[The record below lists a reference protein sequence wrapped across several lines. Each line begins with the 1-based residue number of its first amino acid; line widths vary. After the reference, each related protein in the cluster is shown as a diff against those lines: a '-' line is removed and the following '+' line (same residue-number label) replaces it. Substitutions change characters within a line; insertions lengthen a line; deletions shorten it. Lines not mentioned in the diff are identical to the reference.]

1 MGTKIY
7 RLFEYAYL
15 FMAAFSI
22 YLVITNW
29 QVNKNRAYLFAFF
42 TIVAIFMFF
51 FKRNFRKKIEERK
64 KNKQD

>member
-7 RLFEYAYL
+7 RLFEYAYII
-15 FMAAFSI
+15 MAILSI
-22 YLVITNW
+22 YIVITYW
-29 QVNKNRAYLFAFF
+29 SVDRNKAYLFAFF

-64 KNKQD
+64 KNK